1 MKGFF
6 EDALPQLDPDR
17 RFCFVHIDAD
27 LYSSVLC
34 ALEQLYDRVVAGG
47 VIAIDDFFHPGQG
60 PARAT
65 AEFFNSRG
73 LTPLYHV
80 GFPYSVFVIK
90 EDWGRVLRSLDGNA
104 YSLEWLRSDD
114 HFLATLE
121 RSRKRAR
128 RQNSRARENCTRLL
142 DTLRTDS
149 PTPAR
154 STTTGARSR
163 ASGRRS
169 TPAQRTRPRQLKPD
183 ELALSRVGVTEY
195 CENPQKGVGFLRPN
209 AV

>member
-60 PARAT
+60 PVRAT

-114 HFLATLE
+114 YFLATFEAQPQARPETEQPCAGELHPTA
-121 RSRKRAR
+121 RHPAGRRALPR
-128 RQNSRARENCTRLL
+128 RDLRLL
-142 DTLRTDS
+142 ALARGLLVADRR
-149 PTPAR
+149 PA
-154 STTTGARSR
+154 
-163 ASGRRS
+163 
-169 TPAQRTRPRQLKPD
+169 
-183 ELALSRVGVTEY
+183 
-195 CENPQKGVGFLRPN
+195 
-209 AV
+209 